1 MTTHN
6 QDHSG
11 HNHSGPNH
19 SEHDL
24 SGYEGSC
31 FICAGTEGA
40 VPEPSASRRGFMQ
53 AAALSAVAATAPLS
67 KAKAQMPRLPFG
79 PEDDFIID
87 AGWVLIET
95 DGELDLLRDGHVLV
109 RGGVI
114 EDVRAEPFADNLP
127 HLALP
132 YDLLAPGFISGHT
145 HCCSATPTRGIIEG
159 PRSYQRPLEIVEML
173 SDDEIDALTALNLAE
188 LLRSG
193 STTHVE
199 MSLTLRQAESYVRLA
214 ERWGVRGFPG
224 SMIPN
229 TERLF
234 DIWFR
239 PNDQVLFDAEEDTL
253 KEVAA
258 NLAFG
263 KKHMGKGDGR
273 ILPMMSPHACDTH
286 TPATMQAMADAAKEL
301 GTGLHIHL
309 SQGSRETEEVKR
321 LWGMSPAQ
329 WVESFGFFAN
339 GPVFGAH
346 MTGLDWE
353 TDPDVFNRG
362 GGVYAHCPSGGG
374 AGNGT
379 QPYPEALAA
388 GMNVNIGIDTHSNDY
403 LEDLK
408 LAVIYGQA
416 RWDLKR
422 RLDPDGVPVQRPT
435 VWNAVDGATR
445 VAAKGLRRDDLGV
458 IKPGA
463 KADMISIDVSG
474 MLVGS
479 GALPPEPLNNLL
491 YANGRMVRTAMTEG
505 RLQVHDFRFVADDED
520 AVLRAGGQVVEKI
533 WAQLADEGWF
543 TETAR

>member
-1 MTTHN
+1 MTTHTESKN
-6 QDHSG
+6 HTHADQDHAG
-11 HNHSGPNH
+11 
-19 SEHDL
+19 HDL
-24 SGYEGSC
+24 TGQEGPCFMCSGDEQ
-31 FICAGTEGA
+31 T
-40 VPEPSASRRGFMQ
+40 VPTPSASRRNFMQ
-53 AAALSAVAATAPLS
+53 AAALSAVAAASSS
-67 KAKAQMPRLPFG
+67 KALAMSETPDLPFG
-79 PEDDFIID
+79 AGDDFIVD
-87 AGWVLIET
+87 AGWTLIET
-95 DGELDLLRDGHVLV
+95 DDELDLLRDGHVLV
-109 RGGVI
+109 RDGVI
-114 EDVRAEPFADNLP
+114 EDVRAAPYTDNLP
-127 HLALP
+127 HLSLP
-132 YDLLAPGFISGHT
+132 YDLLMPGFISGHT

-188 LLRSG
+188 MLRSG
-193 STTHVE
+193 CTTHIE
-199 MSLTLRQAESYVRLA
+199 MSLSLRQAESYVRLA

-224 SMIPN
+224 AMIP
-229 TERLF
+229 TMERLF
-234 DIWFR
+234 GIWFR
-239 PNDQVLFDAEEDTL
+239 PDDQVLFDAEEGTL
-253 KEVAA
+253 EEIAA

-273 ILPMMSPHACDTH
+273 IMPMMAPHACDTH

-309 SQGSRETEEVKR
+309 SQGSRETEEVRR
-321 LWGMSPAQ
+321 LWGMTPAQ
-329 WVESFGFFAN
+329 WIESFGFMEN

-346 MTGLDWE
+346 MYGIDWDV
-353 TDPDVFNRG
+353 DPEIFNRHG
-362 GGVYAHCPSGGG
+362 VVYAHCPSDLG

-416 RWDLKR
+416 RYELKR
-422 RLDPDGVPVQRPT
+422 QLDPDGLPVVRPT
-435 VWNAVDGATR
+435 IWQAVDGATR
-445 VAAKGLRRDDLGV
+445 VAARGLRRDDLGV

-474 MLVGS
+474 LLVGS

-505 RLQVHDFRFVADDED
+505 RLQVHDFRFVADDEE
-520 AVLRAGGQVVEKI
+520 VLLRAGGTVVEKI
-533 WAQLADEGWF
+533 WGQLADEGWF

>member
-1 MTTHN
+1 
-6 QDHSG
+6 
-11 HNHSGPNH
+11 
-19 SEHDL
+19 
-24 SGYEGSC
+24 
-31 FICAGTEGA
+31 
-40 VPEPSASRRGFMQ
+40 MQ
-53 AAALSAVAATAPLS
+53 AAALSAVAAASSS
-67 KAKAQMPRLPFG
+67 KAIAMSETPDLPFG
-79 PEDDFIID
+79 AGGDFIVD

-95 DGELDLLRDGHVLV
+95 DGDLDLLRDGHVLV

-114 EDVRAEPFADNLP
+114 EDVRAEPFTDSLP
-127 HLALP
+127 HLSLP
-132 YDLLAPGFISGHT
+132 YDLLTPGFISGHT

-193 STTHVE
+193 CTTHIE

-224 SMIPN
+224 AMIPN

-234 DIWFR
+234 AIWFR
-239 PNDQVLFDAEEDTL
+239 PDDQLLFDAEEGTL
-253 KEVAA
+253 EEIAA

-273 ILPMMSPHACDTH
+273 IQPMMTPHACDTH
-286 TPATMQAMADAAKEL
+286 TPATMQALAAAAKEL

-309 SQGSRETEEVKR
+309 SQGSRETEVVRR
-321 LWGMSPAQ
+321 LWGMTPAQ
-329 WVESFGFFAN
+329 WIESFGFMAD

-353 TDPDVFNRG
+353 VDPPILNKHGV
-362 GGVYAHCPSGGG
+362 VYAHCPSGGG
-374 AGNGT
+374 AGGGT

-416 RWDLKR
+416 RWALKR
-422 RLDPDGVPVQRPT
+422 QLDPDGVPVARPT
-435 VWNAVDGATR
+435 IWQAVDGATR

-463 KADMISIDVSG
+463 KADLISIDVSG
-474 MLVGS
+474 LLVGS

-505 RLQVHDFRFVADDED
+505 RLQVHDFRFVADNEE
-520 AVLRAGGQVVEKI
+520 AVLRAGGEVVEKI
-533 WAQLADEGWF
+533 WAQLAGEGWF